1 MKNIAAVSYKIDE
14 THTAWIFPSGTN
26 LNELD
31 FAETK
36 DGLNFY
42 ISRKHLSKIFF
53 EYKKSDLNINSLRL
67 KETVRYCCKMV
78 NFSATDSDLIPH
90 ITNEDNKLVKLE
102 REDDRIIFQFINYL
116 GKSYIYFGNNKSKR
130 IEFEVVPDKI
140 SYEEDYIQLTKAIA
154 DECSALLLDYSSP
167 TSLTFLQDSSRKS
180 NILEQFI
187 FLRTFCYSDNLESLF
202 ASIKINPDRI
212 LAKEEEMKPFGSGI
226 PSNKFYSSP
235 FANSRCWTKTKT
247 GTYIPSEIS
256 VSRKYDCFGTPA
268 NRFIKFAL
276 TTFSEVCARV
286 LERIEFDNSG
296 KELKLEAQKII
307 STIDEILCDSFF
319 DDINELDFFP
329 ANNQILEKREGYNQI
344 FYAFSMIDL
353 ALQLSWKG
361 KDDIYLG
368 ESKNTALLYEYWLF
382 FELRKILHELSGK
395 EKNVEE
401 LEPSRQFIND
411 SNGLT
416 ISLQQGNTSVQTFS
430 FEKQNL
436 TVNLYYNRTFS
447 PTQFSTSVYW
457 GSYSRPFRPD
467 YTIAVFP
474 NKYKKENDAIKAGD
488 VSYVHFDAKYR
499 IQDLTQFINSD
510 KKMPDT
516 ENFETET
523 TQINKQEAKEL
534 QEEKAD
540 SVTNTYKRGD
550 LLKMH
555 TYNDAIRRTVGSYVL
570 YPGNENSKSTEN
582 PNEQTS
588 VYDEILPGVGAFA
601 VRPGNKNSGHKAL
614 KEFIL
619 AVLEFKAKESSR
631 QYRKEYFENIV
642 IHSPSEKN
650 ATIIPNFKKS
660 EYQMIGFIRNE
671 YLDFLKANEFVPVS
685 LENFKSGKNFCFY
698 FYFYAIKNGKVYTI
712 HKETNNAKY
721 LRVTT
726 TDIKNCKAE
735 NGFIFNHLE
744 PWEAEIE
751 SIELVSK
758 TLLEKK
764 LSLLYGKDFVPA
776 NGFHADYYYLAKA
789 KITRYF
795 ESGITAVCAE
805 ENDDISVY
813 SPKIIERIL

>member
-14 THTAWIFPSGTN
+14 THSAWIFPSGTN
-26 LNELD
+26 LNEVD

-36 DGLNFY
+36 DGFDFY
-42 ISRKHLSKIFF
+42 ISRKQLSKTFF
-53 EYKKSDLNINSLRL
+53 EYKRSDLNINSLRL
-67 KETVRYCCKMV
+67 KETVRYCCKIAGSTKNSEIV
-78 NFSATDSDLIPH
+78 PH
-90 ITNEDNKLVKLE
+90 ITNEDNCLIKLE
-102 REDDRIIFQFINYL
+102 RENDRIIFQFINYL
-116 GKSYIYFGNNKSKR
+116 GKSYIYFGNNKTKR
-130 IEFEVVPDKI
+130 IDFEIIPDKI
-140 SYEEDYIQLTKAIA
+140 NYEEDYIQLTKAIA
-154 DECSALLLDYSSP
+154 DECSVLLLDYSSP
-167 TSLTFLQDSSRKS
+167 TSLTFSQDSSRES
-180 NILEQFI
+180 SILEQFI

-202 ASIKINPDRI
+202 ASIKRNPDRI

-235 FANSRCWTKTKT
+235 FANSRCWTKTKS
-247 GTYIPSEIS
+247 GNYVPSEIS
-256 VSRKYDCFGTPA
+256 VSRKYDSFDTSA

-276 TTFSEVCARV
+276 LTFSEICGKV
-286 LERIEFDNSG
+286 LEKVEFDNSG

-329 ANNQILEKREGYNQI
+329 ANNQILEKREGYSQI
-344 FYAFSMIDL
+344 FNAFSMIDL

-361 KDDIYLG
+361 KDDIYSG

-382 FELRKILHELSGK
+382 FELRKILRELSGK
-395 EKNVEE
+395 EKNTEKS
-401 LEPSRQFIND
+401 EPFRQFIND

-416 ISLQQGNTSVQTFS
+416 ISLQQGSASVQTFS
-430 FEKQNL
+430 FEELNL
-436 TVNLYYNRTFS
+436 TANLYYNRTFS
-447 PTQFSTSVYW
+447 PTQFSTSIYW

-467 YTIAVFP
+467 YTIAVFSS
-474 NKYKKENDAIKAGD
+474 KYKKESEAIKAGN
-488 VSYVHFDAKYR
+488 VSYIHFDAKYR

-510 KKMPDT
+510 KKNITT
-516 ENFETET
+516 ENFESDISKISEKE
-523 TQINKQEAKEL
+523 NEELAQEKN
-534 QEEKAD
+534 D
-540 SVTNTYKRGD
+540 SVVNTYKRGD

-570 YPGNENSKSTEN
+570 YPGNSSKENK
-582 PNEQTS
+582 NEQTS

-601 VRPGNKNSGHKAL
+601 IRHGNKNAGQKAL
-614 KEFIL
+614 KEFIS
-619 AVLEFKAKESSR
+619 AILEFKAKESSR

-642 IHSPSEKN
+642 IRSPSEEK
-650 ATIIPNFKKS
+650 AAVISKQQKS

-671 YLDFLKANEFVPVS
+671 YLNFLKVNGFIPAS
-685 LENFKSGKNFCFY
+685 LDDFMSGKNFCFY

-712 HKETNNAKY
+712 HKETNKAKY
-721 LRVTT
+721 LRVTA

-735 NGFIFNHLE
+735 NGFVFNHLE

-758 TLLEKK
+758 DVLAKK
-764 LSLLYGKDFVPA
+764 LSLLYRKDFSPA